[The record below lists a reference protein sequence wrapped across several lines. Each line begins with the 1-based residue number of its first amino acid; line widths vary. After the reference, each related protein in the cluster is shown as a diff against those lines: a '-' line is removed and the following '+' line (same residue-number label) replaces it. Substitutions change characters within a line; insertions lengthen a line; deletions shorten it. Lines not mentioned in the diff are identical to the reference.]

1 MALPNKGFIAGALA
15 GVGVAATAVAGVGL
29 ALPSAQAQERVQRA
43 AAAPIFAPSPG
54 GVPSFADIFE
64 RVSPA
69 VVSITVTA
77 RVPRSELQQQL
88 PFPFNQMPQFRQG
101 PGGRGGQGGGGGG
114 SGPGLGS
121 RRGPDGRPLAPNGD
135 TNGDGEDDAL
145 PEAQAAGSG
154 FFVSPEGYIVTNNH
168 VIENAT
174 KITVTL
180 TDKRELTA
188 RLIGRD
194 EDSDLAVIKV
204 DGANFP
210 SVQFETQAKPRVGD
224 WVLAV
229 GNPLQLG
236 GTATAG
242 IVSAIGRD
250 LPPDSAG
257 SLPAEYLQIDAPINR
272 GNSGGPTFDSF
283 GRVIGVNT
291 AIYSSTGGSI
301 GIGFAVP
308 ADTANNV
315 VKELIAGRRI
325 TRGYLGASITNV
337 GTEQAEALGLPQNAG
352 ALIAE
357 LTAGGPG
364 ARAGLQVGDIVLS
377 INGQKINGSS
387 ELTRTVART
396 RAGDVMRLEVRRGG
410 QVRTVNVTSGT
421 RPSVA
426 QLNGQL
432 GSGDDASSSRG
443 GSDRQAPAPEAAI
456 GLSVRPLDE
465 AGRQENRIGQDV
477 RGLII
482 TNVAQGSDA
491 FRKGLRTGMVIVQA
505 NERPVTT
512 AAEFAAAV
520 ADARRA
526 GRPSVFLLI
535 NVGNAGNRGVA
546 VKLDG
551 PSAPVSPN
559 SGPSRPR

>member
-15 GVGVAATAVAGVGL
+15 GVGMAATAAAGVGL
-29 ALPSAQAQERVQRA
+29 ALPAAQAQERVQRA
-43 AAAPIFAPSPG
+43 ATAPIFAPPPG

-88 PFPFNQMPQFRQG
+88 PFPFNQLPQFRQG
-101 PGGRGGQGGGGGG
+101 PGGRGGQGGGTAPNT
-114 SGPGLGS
+114 GPGLGS

-135 TNGDGEDDAL
+135 TDGDGDADG

-204 DGANFP
+204 DGGPFP
-210 SVQFETQAKPRVGD
+210 AVQFETQAKPRVGD

-250 LPPDSAG
+250 LPPDSQG

-272 GNSGGPTFDSF
+272 GNSGGPTFDVF

-308 ADTANNV
+308 SETADSI
-315 VKELIAGRRI
+315 VKDLIAGRKI

-337 GTEQAEALGLPQNAG
+337 GNEQAEALGLPQNAG
-352 ALIAE
+352 ALIAD
-357 LTAGGPG
+357 LTAGAPG

-387 ELTRTVART
+387 ELTRAVART
-396 RAGDVMRLEVRRGG
+396 RSGDVMRLEVRRGG
-410 QVRTVNVTSGT
+410 QVRTINVTSGV

-426 QLNGQL
+426 QLNGQSGSSENADADRNGPEREAPVRETAL
-432 GSGDDASSSRG
+432 GLA
-443 GSDRQAPAPEAAI
+443 
-456 GLSVRPLDE
+456 VRPLDA
-465 AGRQENRIGQDV
+465 AGRQENKIAPEV
-477 RGLII
+477 RGLLI
-482 TNVAQGSDA
+482 TNVATGSDA
-491 FRKGLRTGMVIVQA
+491 AKKGLRAGFVIVQA
-505 NERPVTT
+505 NERPVGT

-520 ADARRA
+520 AEARRA

-535 NVGNAGNRGVA
+535 NVGANGNRGIA
-546 VKLDG
+546 IKLD
-551 PSAPVSPN
+551 APTAPTT
-559 SGPSRPR
+559 PPARR